1 MHLAA
6 LPADIP
12 QDLMATELFADML
25 TEVPGGKVFSTPL
38 VNVLLTDSG
47 EVYMG
52 AVTIDYLLS
61 LAN

>member
-1 MHLAA
+1 
-6 LPADIP
+6 
-12 QDLMATELFADML
+12 ML

>member
-1 MHLAA
+1 VHLAA

-25 TEVPGGKVFSTPL
+25 TQVPGGKVFSTPL

>member
-1 MHLAA
+1 
-6 LPADIP
+6 
-12 QDLMATELFADML
+12 
-25 TEVPGGKVFSTPL
+25 